1 MAQIKLTQKMRE
13 ILATQGRDPRSVT
26 REDLDAYKQNMVISS
41 ASERDAWNRAIEAK
55 KKARHARRIGL

>member
-1 MAQIKLTQKMRE
+1 MRE